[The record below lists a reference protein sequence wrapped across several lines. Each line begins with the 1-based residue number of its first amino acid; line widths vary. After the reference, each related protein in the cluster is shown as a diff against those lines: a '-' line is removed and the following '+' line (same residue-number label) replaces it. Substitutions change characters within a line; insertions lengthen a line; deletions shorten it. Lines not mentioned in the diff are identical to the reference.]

1 MNAIDRKDP
10 AAGSRRTKCERWG
23 VVYHFEPGEQPAPAP
38 NPAPNPCLGTPAE
51 PIRTI
56 SRDSRVGH
64 ELSSH

>member
-38 NPAPNPCLGTPAE
+38 NPNPDPAPNPAPA
-51 PIRTI
+51 PNP
-56 SRDSRVGH
+56 
-64 ELSSH
+64 